1 MLWCAALPFQMIEAS
16 LEASHARPLFQAYLV
31 LVCGVYFVAQWAR
44 GGQTLPMKTWRLRLV
59 AADGSALSVRQA
71 ALRYVV
77 ALAGMLLAGVGFLW
91 ALFDR
96 DHQFL
101 HDRLART
108 RIVRV
113 PKERR

>member
-71 ALRYVV
+71 SLRYV
-77 ALAGMLLAGVGFLW
+77 LASAGLLFAGVGFMW
-91 ALFDR
+91 ALVDR
-96 DHQFL
+96 DLDFL
-101 HDRLART
+101 HDRLVGT
-108 RIVRV
+108 RIVRL
-113 PKERR
+113 PR